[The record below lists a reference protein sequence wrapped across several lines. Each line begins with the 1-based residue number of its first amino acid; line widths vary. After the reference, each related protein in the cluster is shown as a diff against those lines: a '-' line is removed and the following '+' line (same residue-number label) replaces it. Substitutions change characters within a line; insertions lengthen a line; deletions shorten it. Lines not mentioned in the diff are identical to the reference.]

1 MNREKWSSLFWLG
14 MGLIICFFSLRLT
27 LGTFRSPG
35 PGFLPFA
42 MGAILASLSFVYH
55 LQSRR
60 IPSSKKETE
69 PFWKDRGRGIKMLLT
84 VLALL
89 GYAIT
94 MEYLGFLISTFLF
107 LAFLLRFIEP
117 QRWSTVILGALL
129 TSGASFLIFELF
141 LKCQLPRSPF
151 EIF

>member
-1 MNREKWSSLFWLG
+1 MRREKWSSLFWLG
-14 MGLIICFFSLRLT
+14 IGLLICFLSVRLS
-27 LGTFRSPG
+27 LGTLHSPG
-35 PGFLPFA
+35 PGFLPFV
-42 MGAILASLSFVYH
+42 MGAILASLSFIYH

-60 IPSSKKETE
+60 TPSSKDDTG
-69 PFWKDRGRGIKMLLT
+69 PFWKNRGQGIKMVLT
-84 VLALL
+84 ILGLL
-89 GYAIT
+89 GYALT
-94 MEYLGFLISTFLF
+94 MEHLGFLISTFVF

-117 QRWSTVILGALL
+117 QRWSTVLLGALM